1 MKKFLGLLVLSSLVL
16 SSAVQAN
23 HGCGTCHKRDVTD
36 RASENCNL
44 VGKGEACAFTPG
56 PQVGGECLGGEVLE
70 GCTIPGETKTVTY
83 TCPSVK
89 CPNLT
94 CPVVTCPV
102 HQCPS
107 CPVCPEYEVETR
119 LVEKCPAKPVACAV
133 KKACHRCHRCSHCHA
148 RCSNGRCANHGQ
160 RVRVGKR
167 MVKHPE
173 VYTTYEAEEIEA
185 PADEAVAMEVG
196 E

>member
-1 MKKFLGLLVLSSLVL
+1 MKKFLGILVLSSLVL
-16 SSAVQAN
+16 PSAMQAN
-23 HGCGTCHKRDVTD
+23 GCHTCHRSNMAEVKEEDCR
-36 RASENCNL
+36 L
-44 VGKGEACAFTPG
+44 VGPGKPCEFTPG
-56 PQVGGECLGGEVLE
+56 PQVGGECVGGEVLE

-89 CPNLT
+89 CPNMQ
-94 CPVVTCPV
+94 CPTVTCPV

-119 LVEKCPAKPVACAV
+119 LVEKCPAKATCEV
-133 KKACHRCHRCSHCHA
+133 KKRCHRCHRCSHCHA
-148 RCSNGRCANHGQ
+148 RCTNGRCANHGQ

-173 VYTTYEAEEIEA
+173 VYETYEAEEIEA
-185 PADEAVAMEVG
+185 PMNEEVSA